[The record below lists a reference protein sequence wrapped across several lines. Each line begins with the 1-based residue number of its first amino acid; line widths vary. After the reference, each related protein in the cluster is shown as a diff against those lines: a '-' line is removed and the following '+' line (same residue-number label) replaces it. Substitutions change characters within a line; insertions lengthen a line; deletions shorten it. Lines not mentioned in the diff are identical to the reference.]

1 MTLSTLPKGM
11 RGRIERLP
19 SGDIRSHFIRI
30 GMVEGAVVSCLQR
43 LPGGTVVLEVS
54 RQEVALSGDLADA
67 IEIRQI

>member
-43 LPGGTVVLEVS
+43 LPGGTVVLEFS